1 MTAISDKYRL
11 LGGPQG
17 FLGAPTTGE
26 NILARPIGARYQH
39 FEHGSIYSSLLTG
52 AFEVHGGIR
61 QAWAGQGWEQ
71 GLLGFPIS
79 DEKVTADG
87 RGRYSIFQRGLIIW
101 NPQTGAQVLKGGI
114 PEKWAC
120 LDFENGPLGNI
131 LNGTMEVQSGL
142 RTLRFSNGSIA
153 GRTRPLTPLR
163 IFFQNMALLVPKWEY
178 KGKER
183 SKAVEKIIAV
193 LRRDPVDVAGLSEVF
208 DDSERKKIKQELIE
222 LYPYS
227 ISGPNRKDFN
237 GDGGLLLLSRHPF
250 SDHNQSIY
258 QYSTRPDSWATKG
271 LLHLRISA
279 ATQGQAY
286 DIFLSHTQNPN
297 AGDGTEARADLYKQ
311 ISHLDSYIRS
321 VRDPIIPVIL
331 MGDLNVNVLLPDQL
345 GQLNARLNSS
355 TDTWEVAGN
364 TSRWPLGITA
374 DDHIAFG
381 KDEPALPMNDPSRHQ
396 IGKRKDLILSWG
408 GMATYPVFSNTEVVQ
423 EETSAGRDLSDHYG
437 IRTTISSRD
446 ELTTVIQQ
454 VVRQLVVKL
463 VGFHC
468 LEDTTGVG
476 EDEVFFVLTARSQN
490 QPTWANEV
498 RSPTKKKIEPGV
510 QIHYGAQSRAITLV
524 NPGQWVEI
532 KVRGKEKDK
541 LRDDSLGE
549 QILRISLQEML
560 ESHSRKAIRALP
572 RFTGR
577 GAVYVTNIELSTQ

>member
-1 MTAISDKYRL
+1 MTAISDKYRS

-17 FLGAPTTGE
+17 FLGAPTISETA
-26 NILARPIGARYQH
+26 LARPSGARYQH
-39 FEHGSIYSSLLTG
+39 FEHGSIYFSLLTG
-52 AFEVHGGIR
+52 AFEVHGDIR

-114 PEKWAC
+114 PEKWAR
-120 LDFENGPLGNI
+120 LGFENGPLGNI
-131 LNGTMEVQSGL
+131 VNGTLEVQGGL
-142 RTLRFSNGSIA
+142 RTLRFSHGSIA
-153 GRTRPLTPLR
+153 GGIRPLTPLH
-163 IFFQNMALLVPKWEY
+163 IFFQNMALLVPKGRY

-183 SKAVEKIIAV
+183 SKALGKIIAV
-193 LRRDPVDVAGLSEVF
+193 LRRNPVDVAGLSEVF
-208 DDSERKKIKQELIE
+208 DDSERKKIKQDLLD

-227 ISGPNRKDFN
+227 ISGPNRKDFK

-250 SDHNQSIY
+250 TEHTQSIF
-258 QYSTRPDSWATKG
+258 QNAALPDSLASKG
-271 LLHLRISA
+271 LLYLRITA
-279 ATQGQAY
+279 ATQAQAY

-297 AGDGTEARADLYKQ
+297 ATEDARTDLYKQ
-311 ISHLDSYIRS
+311 LSHLDSYIQS
-321 VRDPIIPVIL
+321 VRDPMIPAIL
-331 MGDLNVNVLLPDQL
+331 MGDLNVNVLLADQL
-345 GQLNARLNSS
+345 SQLNSRLNSPI
-355 TDTWEVAGN
+355 DAWEVAGN
-364 TSRWPLGITA
+364 KRRWPLGITA
-374 DDHIAFG
+374 DDHIAFN
-381 KDEPALPMNDPSRHQ
+381 KDDPTLPVNDPSRHQ

-408 GMATYPVFSNTEVVQ
+408 GMATYPVYSNTEVVQ
-423 EETSAGRDLSDHYG
+423 EETSTGRDLSDHYG

-463 VGFHC
+463 VSFFC
-468 LEDTTGVG
+468 LEDTTGLG
-476 EDEVFFVLTARSQN
+476 KDEVFFVLTARSQN

-498 RSPTKKKIEPGV
+498 RSPTKKEIEPGV
-510 QIHYGAQSRAITLV
+510 QIYYGSQSPAITLV

-532 KVRGKEKDK
+532 KVRGKEKDI

-560 ESHSRKAIRALP
+560 ESHSRKAIRAMP
-572 RFTGR
+572 RFTGQ
-577 GAVYVTNIELSTQ
+577 GAVYVAEIELSAQS